1 MHRAGRSVLLGVSRR
16 PDPRPVRRPIPGDP
30 LRYRLDR
37 RQHEFRSF
45 NPLDDD
51 TLQVI
56 LAVGTTAADSR
67 IRDTDYALESAV
79 LARNQIIQ
87 EAAVAVIGQANANM
101 SFVLRLL
108 E

>member
-1 MHRAGRSVLLGVSRR
+1 M
-16 PDPRPVRRPIPGDP
+16 
-30 LRYRLDR
+30 
-37 RQHEFRSF
+37 
-45 NPLDDD
+45 
-51 TLQVI
+51 
-56 LAVGTTAADSR
+56 
-67 IRDTDYALESAV
+67 